1 MNLNNLKKHF
11 VAKHGAEFEE
21 NAGGRLKKADEDAA
35 ISKN

>member
-11 VAKHGAEFEE
+11 VAKYGAEFKE
-21 NAGGRLKKADEDAA
+21 NARGRLKKANKDAA